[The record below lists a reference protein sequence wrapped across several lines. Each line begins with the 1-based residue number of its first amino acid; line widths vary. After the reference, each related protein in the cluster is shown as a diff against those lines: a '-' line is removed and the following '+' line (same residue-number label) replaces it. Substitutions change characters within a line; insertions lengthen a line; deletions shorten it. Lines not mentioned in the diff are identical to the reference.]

1 MRISLFT
8 SYNKQER
15 IYLWGIIMIKTL
27 FKHISKYYKDTFVLA
42 IAGVAVG
49 VLVGL
54 VDAAFG
60 LGLNACTA
68 IRTKYFWYLIWFLP
82 LGGVFIWFIYHQF
95 GKSVANG
102 MKMVFHVGLGKNTK
116 LPIRMVPLSVIG
128 TWTTHLF
135 GGSAGRE
142 GVAVQIG
149 AAVSNNIGRLVDK
162 TIDIENSRKMFLIT
176 GMAAGFSG
184 LFCTPLAAIFFA
196 LEVLV
201 AGKLEYHALIPAT
214 VASISAAFTSR
225 ALGLRKFHINI
236 LETLNYHPSTYNAV
250 LLLKLAAMGLVFGIV
265 GSLFALILR
274 YLRLKFAFRFSSPV
288 KKVLIMGSV
297 VAILMMI
304 FHQGRYSGTGSNL
317 VALCFDGIT
326 DDIYAYDWILKMA
339 LTILTLSSG
348 FIGGEVAP
356 LFSIGSCLGYVLGPV
371 FASVFCS
378 GSNTLLAAIL
388 VGVES
393 FGYNMLPFFSVV
405 CFVSFIFNFNNSIF
419 TAQRVAF
426 THPVRH
432 QRLKQRIAPKGN

>member
-1 MRISLFT
+1 
-8 SYNKQER
+8 
-15 IYLWGIIMIKTL
+15 MIKTL

-102 MKMVFHVGLGKNTK
+102 MKMVFHVGLGKNSK
-116 LPIRMVPLSVIG
+116 LPIRMVPLAVIG

-201 AGKLEYHALIPAT
+201 AGNLELPPFYLQCR
-214 VASISAAFTSR
+214 FT
-225 ALGLRKFHINI
+225 
-236 LETLNYHPSTYNAV
+236 
-250 LLLKLAAMGLVFGIV
+250 LKTGCD
-265 GSLFALILR
+265 
-274 YLRLKFAFRFSSPV
+274 
-288 KKVLIMGSV
+288 
-297 VAILMMI
+297 
-304 FHQGRYSGTGSNL
+304 GTGLWYRWFFICSDSSVSAFKIRFPFFFACKKGSNY
-317 VALCFDGIT
+317 GICCRSSY
-326 DDIYAYDWILKMA
+326 DD
-339 LTILTLSSG
+339 LSSG
-348 FIGGEVAP
+348 K
-356 LFSIGSCLGYVLGPV
+356 
-371 FASVFCS
+371 
-378 GSNTLLAAIL
+378 IL
-388 VGVES
+388 R
-393 FGYNMLPFFSVV
+393 N
-405 CFVSFIFNFNNSIF
+405 
-419 TAQRVAF
+419 
-426 THPVRH
+426 
-432 QRLKQRIAPKGN
+432 RL